1 MEARSTGTPARIP
14 TAGWW
19 GLVEF
24 VEPRVRR
31 VVAERLGVAE
41 AQLET
46 SVSLF
51 DDLAADSLDALE
63 VALAL
68 EGELGI
74 EIPEASL
81 ADVRL
86 YGELVGVVT
95 GLIRAQHVAP
105 ARIVDEP
112 IPVQARLVPGNGAV
126 GALERAEWLTPYVVQ
141 TIMDDALR
149 GGPGTR
155 LELTLPAAADEAAL
169 ATVRLHFARL
179 GTRGLDVRVARGG
192 VRAGRAPAAA

>member
-1 MEARSTGTPARIP
+1 MEARDTRTPTRIP

-31 VVAERLGVAE
+31 IVAERLGVAE
-41 AQLET
+41 AQLEA

-68 EGELGI
+68 EAELGI
-74 EIPEASL
+74 EIPESAL
-81 ADVRL
+81 VDVRL

-95 GLIRAQHVAP
+95 ALIRAQHVAP
-105 ARIVDEP
+105 APIVDEP
-112 IPVQARLVPGNGAV
+112 IPVQAKLVPGTG

-149 GGPGTR
+149 CGPGTR
-155 LELTLPAAADEAAL
+155 LELTLPATADEAAF
-169 ATVRLHFARL
+169 ATVRRHFARL
-179 GTRGLDVRVARGG
+179 GTRGLDVRVARAGS
-192 VRAGRAPAAA
+192 RAGRTPAAA

>member
-1 MEARSTGTPARIP
+1 MESRSTGTSARVPI
-14 TAGWW
+14 AGWW

-41 AQLET
+41 SQLEA

-68 EGELGI
+68 EAELGI
-74 EIPEASL
+74 EITEAAL
-81 ADVRL
+81 ANVRL

-95 GLIRAQHVAP
+95 GLIRTQHVVP
-105 ARIVDEP
+105 TRFVEEP
-112 IPVQARLVPGNGAV
+112 IPVQARLVPGTGVDGAI
-126 GALERAEWLTPYVVQ
+126 ERAEWLTPYVVQ
-141 TIMDDALR
+141 TIMEDALR

-169 ATVRLHFARL
+169 ATVRHQFARL
-179 GTRGLDVRVARGG
+179 GTRGLDVRIARAGT
-192 VRAGRAPAAA
+192 RAGRTPAAA

>member
-1 MEARSTGTPARIP
+1 MEARDTGIPARIP
-14 TAGWW
+14 TPGWW

-41 AQLET
+41 AQLEAL
-46 SVSLF
+46 VSLY

-68 EGELGI
+68 EAELGI
-74 EIPEASL
+74 EIPESAL
-81 ADVRL
+81 VDVRL

-95 GLIRAQHVAP
+95 TLIRAQHVAP
-105 ARIVDEP
+105 APVVDEP
-112 IPVQARLVPGNGAV
+112 IPVQAKLVPGSGAG

-155 LELTLPAAADEAAL
+155 LELMLPATADETAL
-169 ATVRLHFARL
+169 ASVRRHFARL
-179 GTRGLDVRVARGG
+179 GTRGLDVRVARAGN
-192 VRAGRAPAAA
+192 RAGRTPAAA